1 VRRENT
7 AAAAQL
13 TVSVLSEHEG
23 FLNKFEIGQIIILQP
38 ADLDQAFALIPR

>member
-1 VRRENT
+1 MLPASFARLTRR
-7 AAAAQL
+7 
-13 TVSVLSEHEG
+13 VLSEHEG